1 MLVMRIYA
9 NSTPSKTFK
18 NSIKFKNLKKIYK
31 VNSVEKKCLKSKLMN
46 HYHLSDFSLGI
57 SWIKFKKINCELKTK
72 QVYFIRHS
80 DRVVEIFIVV

>member
-1 MLVMRIYA
+1 MQIVLHQKHLKIA
-9 NSTPSKTFK
+9 K
-18 NSIKFKNLKKIYK
+18 NLKNLKKIYK

-57 SWIKFKKINCELKTK
+57 SWIKFKKMNCELKTK